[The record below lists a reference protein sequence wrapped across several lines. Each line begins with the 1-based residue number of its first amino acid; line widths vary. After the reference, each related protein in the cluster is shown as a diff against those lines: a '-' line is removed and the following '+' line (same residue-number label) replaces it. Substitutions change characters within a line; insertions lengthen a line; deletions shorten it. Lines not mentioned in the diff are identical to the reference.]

1 LANFF
6 QFCRIRKAPHRVE
19 ELMDEIHRLH
29 LLIYQHEERFRSM
42 EARLAENDVKRAA
55 NVVERPVEVEVKTA
69 QINDHKSGISSKV
82 MTLVFSPLTVFSVMR
97 QEMPSPFAF
106 VSPNRLMSLKPFQA
120 ISTTRRLLLSP
131 VSSISAI
138 SSSLISALSNPPK

>member
-1 LANFF
+1 
-6 QFCRIRKAPHRVE
+6 
-19 ELMDEIHRLH
+19 MDEIHRLH

-55 NVVERPVEVEVKTA
+55 NVVERPVEVKAA

-106 VSPNRLMSLKPFQA
+106 VSTNRLMSLKPFQA